1 MKKYYFLLAL
11 LISSFACST
20 VIYGNDLYSTANSTK
35 INEGDAA
42 VEESTTSTTVE
53 GDKSAS
59 ESSTSKVEEK
69 KAEAEASSNNA
80 SDSAQLTGKGYVG
93 VYTYLNLRESP
104 WGTVIAKLDNNE
116 EVTITGTEGAWYA
129 VTTSKGSGYVHSNYI
144 FSEKNQKYSGS
155 SPSQDGGS
163 SGATSNVVLNV
174 SGDSLQGKIIS
185 AAQQLVNN
193 YSTKLSFPY
202 HPSTTGKS
210 GLGSLGCAQVA
221 TTALVAAGALDGTQ
235 SYGGLA
241 YASLSCWETVGLLEK
256 KGWTKVQVPP
266 YQAGDVILWNTTGKA
281 ASHIGIAM
289 ESGNSVMAMSNSSTY
304 KIPRTHSANY
314 SPISFVM
321 RKS

>member
-1 MKKYYFLLAL
+1 MKKKNLLLAMFL
-11 LISSFACST
+11 CIVAAST

-42 VEESTTSTTVE
+42 VEESNTSTTVE

-59 ESSTSKVEEK
+59 EKSTTKVEEK
-69 KAEAEASSNNA
+69 KAEAAASSSNA
-80 SDSAQLTGKGYVG
+80 SDSSQLTGKGYVG

-104 WGTVIAKLDNNE
+104 WGTIIDKLYNND
-116 EVTITGTEGAWYA
+116 EVTITGSEGAWYA

-144 FSEKNQKYSGS
+144 FSTKDQKYSGS
-155 SPSQDGGS
+155 TPSQDGS
-163 SGATSNVVLNV
+163 SGGASSNVVLNV

-185 AAQQLVNN
+185 AAQQLVDK

-202 HPSTTGKS
+202 HPSTAGKS

-256 KGWTKVQVPP
+256 KGWTKVSVPP
-266 YQAGDVILWNTTGKA
+266 YQAGDVILWNTTGKE

>member
-1 MKKYYFLLAL
+1 MKKYYFLVAL
-11 LISSFACST
+11 LIASFACST

-42 VEESTTSTTVE
+42 VEESSTSSAVE

-69 KAEAEASSNNA
+69 KEEAAATSSSS
-80 SDSAQLTGKGYVG
+80 SDGSLTGTAYVG
-93 VYTYLNLRESP
+93 VHTYLNLRESP
-104 WGTVIAKLDNNE
+104 WGTIIGKLYNNE
-116 EVTITGTEGAWYA
+116 EVTITGSDGAWYS

-144 FSEKNQKYSGS
+144 FSSKDQKYTGAE
-155 SPSQDGGS
+155 PTQDGSS
-163 SGATSNVVLNV
+163 SGAASNVVLNV

-202 HPSTTGKS
+202 HPSTAGKS

-221 TTALVAAGALDGTQ
+221 TTALVAAGALDGTK

-256 KGWTKVQVPP
+256 KGWSKVQVPP
-266 YQAGDVILWNTTGKA
+266 YQAGDVILWNTTGKE
-281 ASHIGIAM
+281 ASHIGIIM
-289 ESGNSVMAMSNSSTY
+289 ESGNNVKAMSNSSTY
-304 KIPRTHSANY
+304 KIPRTHSATY
-314 SPISFVM
+314 SKVSFVM
-321 RKS
+321 RKA

>member
-1 MKKYYFLLAL
+1 MKKYYFLMVLFL
-11 LISSFACST
+11 CVVTTST
-20 VIYGNDLYSTANSTK
+20 MIYGSDLYSTANSTK
-35 INEGDAA
+35 IVEGDAA
-42 VEESTTSTTVE
+42 VEDSSQSGSTVKAEKSTTDTSDNKE
-53 GDKSAS
+53 SDDK
-59 ESSTSKVEEK
+59 SSTSDNEN
-69 KAEAEASSNNA
+69 SS
-80 SDSAQLTGKGYVG
+80 SGTSLTGKGYVG
-93 VYTYLNLRESP
+93 VYTYLNLRQAP
-104 WGTVIAKLDNNE
+104 WGTVIARLYNNE
-116 EVTITGTEGAWYA
+116 EVTITGSEGDWYA
-129 VTTSKGSGYVHSNYI
+129 VTTSKGSGYAHSNYI
-144 FSEKNQKYSGS
+144 FSSKDQKYSGS
-155 SPSQDGGS
+155 SPSS
-163 SGATSNVVLNV
+163 SDYTSSTGNVVLNV

-185 AAQQLVNN
+185 AAQQLVDK

-266 YQAGDVILWNTTGKA
+266 FQAGDVILWNTTGKA

-289 ESGNSVMAMSNSSTY
+289 ESGNSVKAMSNSSTY
-304 KIPRTHSANY
+304 KIPRTHSATY